1 MSDSYIHEVRDYKGG
16 IVSLNMGEANA
27 KKEHLSYSQLDN
39 ATLEMWAQ
47 SLNLPIGLQNRISV
61 NLKKDRDQHLL
72 EN

>member
-1 MSDSYIHEVRDYKGG
+1 M
-16 IVSLNMGEANA
+16 SLNMGEANA

-61 NLKKDRDQHLL
+61 NLKKRDTVQ
-72 EN
+72 NFV

>member
-1 MSDSYIHEVRDYKGG
+1 
-16 IVSLNMGEANA
+16 MGEANA

-61 NLKKDRDQHLL
+61 NLKKRS
-72 EN
+72 